1 MIDLVLISAWNV
13 IIRFMGDIFPICRSV
28 PLSLYRLASLSD
40 GLQFDKSI
48 NKYNDGSASG
58 SSGTAAVASAAAA
71 VAAANIGIAD
81 AYEF

>member
-1 MIDLVLISAWNV
+1 MIDLLLISTGNV

-28 PLSLYRLASLSD
+28 PPSLYRLASPSD

-58 SSGTAAVASAAAA
+58 SIGTAAVASASAA